1 MEPRASALNDKNDS
15 PQRAHQCIDFEG
27 FGKVVEGG
35 LLKVDILFTLMLY
48 RLSNPVCLS

>member
-15 PQRAHQCIDFEG
+15 PQRAHQYINFEG
-27 FGKVVEGG
+27 FGKVGEGG
-35 LLKVDILFTLMLY
+35 SLKVDILLTLMLY